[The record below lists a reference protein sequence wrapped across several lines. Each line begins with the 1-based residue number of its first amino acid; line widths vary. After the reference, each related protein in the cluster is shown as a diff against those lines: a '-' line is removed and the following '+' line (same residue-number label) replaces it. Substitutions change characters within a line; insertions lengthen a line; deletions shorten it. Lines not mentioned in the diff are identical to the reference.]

1 MDRGPGVQLLAEA
14 PVRASGR
21 LEARLPQG
29 SRRAPAPYRGYI
41 IGVATP
47 AKRHGSS
54 QAVELEYDRIAHR
67 YEHRWAHYVQATV
80 SKTLAHLDLQP
91 TMRLLDIGCGTG
103 VLLREAERACPGI
116 AVVGIDVSRAM
127 LTMARRGLPRTTPL
141 LRADAEELPFSTAR
155 FHVVVSSSS
164 FHFWQN
170 PSRALDEIA
179 RILVPGGL
187 LVLTDWC
194 DNFLACRVWDR
205 VLRVINPAHQQIYS
219 RDQCHALLSEH
230 GYRVRVLELYK
241 VSWLWGMMTASAV
254 PEQPKGG

>member
-1 MDRGPGVQLLAEA
+1 M
-14 PVRASGR
+14 
-21 LEARLPQG
+21 
-29 SRRAPAPYRGYI
+29 
-41 IGVATP
+41 ATP
-47 AKRHGSS
+47 AKRHRSS

-80 SKTLAHLDLQP
+80 SKTLAHLDLQS

-103 VLLREAERACPGI
+103 VLLRETERACPGI
-116 AVVGIDVSRAM
+116 EVVGIDLSRAM
-127 LTMARRGLPRTTPL
+127 LTMARRSLPRTTPL
-141 LRADAEELPFSTAR
+141 LRADAEELPFGTAQ

-164 FHFWQN
+164 FHFWPN
-170 PSRALDEIA
+170 PSRALEEIA

-194 DNFLACRVWDR
+194 DDFLACRIWDR

>member
-1 MDRGPGVQLLAEA
+1 M
-14 PVRASGR
+14 
-21 LEARLPQG
+21 
-29 SRRAPAPYRGYI
+29 
-41 IGVATP
+41 ATP
-47 AKRHGSS
+47 AKRHRSS

-194 DNFLACRVWDR
+194 DDFLACRIWNR

-230 GYRVRVLELYK
+230 GYRIRALELYK